1 MSVSDEKLNANREN
15 AQHSTGPR
23 TPEGKQR
30 SSFNATR
37 HGLTGQVN
45 VRTEEEQKA
54 RETHSEGFFQTFRPV
69 GTPEEHL
76 VQTMADK
83 QWQIHRAD
91 AWIDSIFAVGQIDL
105 AGKIDVEHPQIHAAL
120 TEGLITMKHARQLDL
135 IGRYASRLQ
144 RDYRAAFKDLQTLQ
158 TLRKQHEQQQMF
170 HAAEVK
176 KFCEMKQ
183 EPFIPAAFGFVSQ
196 PQEIDTYIT
205 RSEYIEQAAIAHRVN
220 FNIEKYRA
228 AVN

>member
-1 MSVSDEKLNANREN
+1 MSSDEKVNANREN
-15 AQHSTGPR
+15 AKHSTGPR

-54 RETHSEGFFQTFRPV
+54 RETHSAGFFQSFRPV
-69 GTPEEHL
+69 GAPEEHL

-91 AWIDSIFAVGQIDL
+91 AWIDSIYAIGQIDL
-105 AGKIDVEHPQIHAAL
+105 AEKIDVEHPQIHAAL
-120 TEGLITMKHARQLDL
+120 TEGLITMKRAKELDL

-144 RDYRAAFKDLQTLQ
+144 RDYRAALKDLQNLQ
-158 TLRKQHEQQQMF
+158 TQRKQQEQQQMF
-170 HAAEVK
+170 QAAEVK
-176 KFCEMKQ
+176 KFCEMKR
-183 EPFIPAAFGFVSQ
+183 EPFLPAAFGFVSH
-196 PQEIDTYIT
+196 PREIDTYIT
-205 RSEYIEQAAIAHRVN
+205 RTAYLDQAAIAHRVN
-220 FNIEKYRA
+220 FNIEKYLA
-228 AVN
+228 AVS